1 MDGNTAR
8 NHLLGFMHIDKIE
21 LSNQSTKQFL
31 QRKRHFFRP
40 ANKHAHK
47 IDRTN
52 SKRTV
57 VKKGSHMEIDIRTLL
72 LLCFIVSLMSNC
84 LILIVWR
91 MYKSYYH
98 GLHFLLIGL
107 LLQTVGSLLV
117 SQRGMIPDLLSIILS
132 NVLIISGA
140 LFILN
145 GLERFFHQQSQRIY
159 NYVLISIFTF
169 AMIYFTLV
177 HQNLVARKICVS
189 IITILIYGQISWFLL
204 RRLGA
209 SFRRIARVTALIM
222 LACCVIS
229 MLRII
234 TLVLIPSQTNDLF
247 RSGIVDTFFMIAY
260 LCLSIMM
267 TAGFMMMVSLRSL
280 GDVQTEKEKYIKAF
294 HSSPYAI
301 ILTKISDGKVYEVN
315 EGFVRITGYQPSEV
329 VGKTTLEIGL
339 WVSEENRSAFINAA
353 ISGTD
358 VREREAEFRIKNGEI
373 ITCLISAKIIQAFD
387 EECILTSASDITEMS
402 RIKEKLENMALHD
415 TLTGLPNRHLFY
427 DRAQI
432 AFAHAAREKNKVAV
446 ISLDVDSLKY
456 INDHWGHAA
465 GDQVLITIGN
475 RLSALLRKGDTIS
488 RFGGDEF
495 VVLLTGV
502 TQAADVRM
510 ITQKILESLSMESDI
525 AGNKIVATVSLGIA
539 LYPDDGNDI
548 DTLIKKS
555 DKAMYLVKT
564 NGRNGY
570 KFFDEVG

>member
-1 MDGNTAR
+1 
-8 NHLLGFMHIDKIE
+8 
-21 LSNQSTKQFL
+21 
-31 QRKRHFFRP
+31 
-40 ANKHAHK
+40 
-47 IDRTN
+47 
-52 SKRTV
+52 
-57 VKKGSHMEIDIRTLL
+57 MEIDIRTLL

-145 GLERFFHQQSQRIY
+145 GLERFFHQQSRRIY

-189 IITILIYGQISWFLL
+189 IVTILIYGQISWFLL

-267 TAGFMMMVSLRSL
+267 TAGFR
-280 GDVQTEKEKYIKAF
+280 
-294 HSSPYAI
+294 
-301 ILTKISDGKVYEVN
+301 
-315 EGFVRITGYQPSEV
+315 
-329 VGKTTLEIGL
+329 
-339 WVSEENRSAFINAA
+339 
-353 ISGTD
+353 
-358 VREREAEFRIKNGEI
+358 
-373 ITCLISAKIIQAFD
+373 
-387 EECILTSASDITEMS
+387 
-402 RIKEKLENMALHD
+402 
-415 TLTGLPNRHLFY
+415 
-427 DRAQI
+427 
-432 AFAHAAREKNKVAV
+432 
-446 ISLDVDSLKY
+446 
-456 INDHWGHAA
+456 
-465 GDQVLITIGN
+465 
-475 RLSALLRKGDTIS
+475 
-488 RFGGDEF
+488 
-495 VVLLTGV
+495 
-502 TQAADVRM
+502 
-510 ITQKILESLSMESDI
+510 
-525 AGNKIVATVSLGIA
+525 IVAHFEYRPFTQI
-539 LYPDDGNDI
+539 
-548 DTLIKKS
+548 
-555 DKAMYLVKT
+555 
-564 NGRNGY
+564 
-570 KFFDEVG
+570 E